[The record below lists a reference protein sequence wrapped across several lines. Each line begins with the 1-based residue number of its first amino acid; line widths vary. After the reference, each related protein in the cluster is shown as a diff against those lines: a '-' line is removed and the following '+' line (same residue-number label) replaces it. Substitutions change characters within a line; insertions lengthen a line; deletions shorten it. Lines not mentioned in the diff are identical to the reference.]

1 MTHRDITNDD
11 LHSAIRGLGMWGMS
25 VDELDA
31 LIEAHVTQTLFASRV
46 IAEAARQ
53 VLAWRRVCS

>member
-1 MTHRDITNDD
+1 MERDFTNDD

-31 LIEAHVTQTLFASRV
+31 LVRHHECNTLFASCV